1 MESSEILKNYSPDH
15 ENMIGILHALQN
27 NNPYNY
33 LAESD
38 MKATAEYLNTTFG
51 HVYGVA
57 TYYTMFSIKPRGRY
71 IIRVCNSPVCHMEGS
86 INIIDELK
94 NALSV
99 NIGETTKDR
108 LFTLELTECLGQ
120 CDKAPVMMIN
130 KDVFGDLNKE
140 KIEAILAVYKSK

>member
-15 ENMIGILHALQN
+15 ANMIGILHALQN

-94 NALSV
+94 NALSI

-130 KDVFGDLNKE
+130 KDVFGDLNRE

>member
-130 KDVFGDLNKE
+130 KDVFGDLNRE